1 MLKRFV
7 RVRLWEP
14 YAINV
19 KKLKI
24 VGHHALSEIRCVV
37 DRAKLPNLAN
47 VAVIGF
53 VYFWRKP
60 FDHWKEDAVMK
71 FNVNGSI

>member
-1 MLKRFV
+1 M
-7 RVRLWEP
+7 
-14 YAINV
+14 
-19 KKLKI
+19 
-24 VGHHALSEIRCVV
+24 V